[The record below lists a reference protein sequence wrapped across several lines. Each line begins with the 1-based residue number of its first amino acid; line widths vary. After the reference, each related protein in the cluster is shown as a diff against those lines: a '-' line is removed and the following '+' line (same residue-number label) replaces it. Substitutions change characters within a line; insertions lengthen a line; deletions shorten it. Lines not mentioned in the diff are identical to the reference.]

1 MRFEVII
8 TVKMK
13 TAATLW
19 DVLSEVLYVLFRNA
33 VSFYDYPV
41 LAIDEWTNM
50 GHRKNETDQ

>member
-13 TAATLW
+13 TAATLR
-19 DVLSEVLYVLFRNA
+19 DVPSEVLYVLFSNA

-41 LAIDEWTNM
+41 LAIDE
-50 GHRKNETDQ
+50 